1 MAKNIFEINEAN
13 FEQEVKSAD
22 SLCLVDFWAPWCGP
36 CQMIAPALENIANA
50 QQGKIKV
57 CKVNIDDNHKLATD
71 LGIMS
76 IPTMILFKGG
86 NEQERIVGALGE
98 SELTKRIENHL
109 V

>member
-1 MAKNIFEINEAN
+1 MAKNILEAN
-13 FEQEVKSAD
+13 EVNFEHEVKKSEVV
-22 SLCLVDFWAPWCGP
+22 CLVDFWAPWCGP
-36 CQMIAPALENIANA
+36 CQMIAPALESIANA
-50 QQGKIKV
+50 QQGKLKV

-86 NEQERIVGALGE
+86 KEQERIVGALGE
-98 SELTKRIENHL
+98 SELTKRIEKYI

>member
-1 MAKNIFEINEAN
+1 MPENIFEINETD
-13 FEQEVKSAD
+13 FEHEVKNANG
-22 SLCLVDFWAPWCGP
+22 LCLVDFWAPWCGP
-36 CQMIAPALENIANA
+36 CQMVGPVLVNIAGT

-57 CKVNIDDNHKLATD
+57 CKINIDDNHKLAAE

-76 IPTMILFKGG
+76 IPTIILFKDG

-98 SELTKRIENHL
+98 AELTKRIEKYF